1 MDPDLFARING
12 LAGKERVL
20 DILSVALSRFGN
32 SLLLV
37 ALCLIWFLPT
47 TDTKREQ
54 RQRLVLIAAIGAASS
69 LIFNQ
74 ILIRIWNRPRPFA
87 VQAAHLLLRPSHDP
101 SFPSDHATLAF
112 ALAMALFL
120 ISKRVGVPALIL
132 AGLIGL
138 ARVYAGEHYVSD
150 VIGGALIGTLATVGV
165 ARAKHA
171 LEPFLAWVLHLAR
184 RLHLA

>member
-1 MDPDLFARING
+1 MDHDLFARING
-12 LAGKERVL
+12 LAGRERIL

-32 SLLLV
+32 SLLLL
-37 ALCLIWFLPT
+37 ALCLIWFLPA
-47 TDTKREQ
+47 TDTKRER
-54 RQRLVLIAAIGAASS
+54 RQQLVLVAAIGAASS
-69 LIFNQ
+69 LLVNQ

-87 VQAAHLLLRPSHDP
+87 VQAAHLLLKPSHDP

-112 ALAMALFL
+112 AVATGLFL
-120 ISKRVGVPALIL
+120 VSKRVGVPALIL

-150 VIGGALIGTLATVGV
+150 VVGGALIGTLATVAV
-165 ARAKHA
+165 ARARV
-171 LEPFLAWVLHLAR
+171 LEPFLAGVLRLAR